1 MLLIAVTLLISMLYL
16 FVGIDFEIFE
26 YQFSSRLRKFILIIL
41 VGAAIAT
48 SVVIFQSITNN
59 RLLTPSI
66 MGLDAVYLFIK
77 NTSLLIWYTV
87 SLGYKC
93 IFKFHT
99 NTCNDGIIRVI
110 TFHYKWNIGITG
122 LDEESCV
129 VCFRAGCTERA
140 LLGGELRRE
149 HGPRAGGH
157 EDCYDL
163 WIRCAGTCRG

>member
-1 MLLIAVTLLISMLYL
+1 MLYL

-77 NTSLLIWYTV
+77 VIPVFLFGIQSVWV
-87 SLGYKC
+87 
-93 IFKFHT
+93 T
-99 NTCNDGIIRVI
+99 NVYLNFILTLV
-110 TFHYKWNIGITG
+110 TMVLF
-122 LDEESCV
+122 
-129 VCFRAGCTERA
+129 A
-140 LLGGELRRE
+140 LLLFQVILKL
-149 HGPRAGGH
+149 
-157 EDCYDL
+157 DSFQSTLSYL
-163 WIRCAGTCRG
+163 LVSF

>member
-1 MLLIAVTLLISMLYL
+1 MRNNNKKIMLLIAVTLLISMLYL

-77 NTSLLIWYTV
+77 VIPVFLFGIQSVWV
-87 SLGYKC
+87 
-93 IFKFHT
+93 T
-99 NTCNDGIIRVI
+99 NVYLNFILTLV
-110 TFHYKWNIGITG
+110 TMVLF
-122 LDEESCV
+122 
-129 VCFRAGCTERA
+129 A
-140 LLGGELRRE
+140 LLLFQVILKL
-149 HGPRAGGH
+149 
-157 EDCYDL
+157 DSFQSTLSYL
-163 WIRCAGTCRG
+163 LVSF